1 MKRAV
6 TRTLNAAYVRELA
19 CRDRP
24 HLGGLERG
32 HGHRLAIKRHE
43 LDLVTVL
50 PVNQHHSTDVAH
62 LEPEVELEKLGIA
75 NLLLDVRIVVP

>member
-6 TRTLNAAYVRELA
+6 TRTLNAADVGNLA
-19 CRDRP
+19 TSDRP
-24 HLGGLERG
+24 HLGSLERRNS
-32 HGHRLAIKRHE
+32 HRLAIKRHE